1 MMKISPKNIHIQSDI
16 SLDIDFKLPQF
27 NFIIPVVQKEDS
39 PITVYSGNKKD
50 KSKSLF

>member
-16 SLDIDFKLPQF
+16 SLDIDFELPQF
-27 NFIIPVVQKEDS
+27 NFIIPVVQKEDK
-39 PITVYSGNKKD
+39 ITVYSDNKKD